1 MEGQPKEL
9 LVQQN
14 QDQEMNQ
21 SSSPS
26 PVDGGQVIKADPH
39 AELASKAYERI
50 DESKDKQ
57 VVASQLL

>member
-26 PVDGGQVIKADPH
+26 LADGGQVIKADPH
-39 AELASKAYERI
+39 AELAPKAYGLI
-50 DESKDKQ
+50 DQSKDKQ
-57 VVASQLL
+57 VAASQLL